1 MMTLLLQL
9 VQRFYD
15 VSAGSVELEEQNI
28 QSLNVPWV
36 RSKLGIVSQEPVLFN
51 RTIAE
56 NIQYGDNSRKV
67 GR

>member
-1 MMTLLLQL
+1 MTLLLQL

-56 NIQYGDNSRKV
+56 NIQYGDNSRQV